1 MAFIPLDSIFQRAS
15 RRCPGE
21 PLADMTTA
29 RAVLESLGVVDD
41 QYAIGRTKV
50 FLKQGV
56 LSELNRLRLEHIS
69 DFATMVQA
77 SIRRLLA
84 LRKLRKL
91 RDAAARK
98 EEVLEN

>member
-1 MAFIPLDSIFQRAS
+1 MA
-15 RRCPGE
+15 
-21 PLADMTTA
+21 TA
-29 RAVLESLGVVDD
+29 RAVLESLGVIDD

-56 LSELNRLRLEHIS
+56 LSELQRLRLEYIS

-84 LRKLRKL
+84 HRKLRKL
-91 RDAAARK
+91 REAAARK
-98 EEVLEN
+98 EEVMGPSGLTQPTYLIARPPHAA